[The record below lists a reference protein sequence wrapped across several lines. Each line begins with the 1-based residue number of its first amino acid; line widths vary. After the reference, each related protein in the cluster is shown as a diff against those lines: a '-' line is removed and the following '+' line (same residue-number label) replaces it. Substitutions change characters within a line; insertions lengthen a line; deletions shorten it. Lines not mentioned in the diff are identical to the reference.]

1 MILAIDIGNSNIV
14 AGGLEGGKVCFV
26 ERLSTN
32 RHKTELEYAI
42 DFKNILELHG
52 LTPGS
57 LEGGILTSVVPQ
69 ISNTVKRSAE
79 LLLGRK
85 ILQVSP
91 SMNTG
96 ISLLVDSPS
105 SLGSDRIVDAVG
117 ALSQYPA
124 PLIIFD
130 MGTATTISAI
140 DRDQNYLGGII
151 CPGIRVSL
159 DSLTL
164 HTSQLPGIS
173 LEAPPRAIGTNTVDS
188 MKSGIVFGT
197 ASMVDSIARRLKS
210 ELGEDAEII
219 ATGGLARFILPY
231 CRQQIIYD
239 EDLLLKGLWK
249 LYQLNTA

>member
-52 LTPGS
+52 LTPRS

-91 SMNTG
+91 SMNTAVSYTHLDVYKRQW
-96 ISLLVDSPS
+96 ICSSLL
-105 SLGSDRIVDAVG
+105 
-117 ALSQYPA
+117 
-124 PLIIFD
+124 
-130 MGTATTISAI
+130 ISN
-140 DRDQNYLGGII
+140 QWPN
-151 CPGIRVSL
+151 
-159 DSLTL
+159 
-164 HTSQLPGIS
+164 
-173 LEAPPRAIGTNTVDS
+173 
-188 MKSGIVFGT
+188 
-197 ASMVDSIARRLKS
+197 
-210 ELGEDAEII
+210 
-219 ATGGLARFILPY
+219 IL
-231 CRQQIIYD
+231 R
-239 EDLLLKGLWK
+239 
-249 LYQLNTA
+249 NS